1 MATPGRRGFTSPL
14 FVPPPTGACGSRFL
28 KIWLCPSVQVLVT
41 ASIYQRLKEEAERR
55 GAAVDEVAVELLER
69 ALGASLDP
77 EERAEFHRDLA
88 EKLLREAEELLAKGD
103 YLQASEKAWGAAAQI
118 VKAVAAKA
126 GKELRS
132 HGDLWRFVSE
142 IAGEDRELRRL
153 WSRANS
159 LHQNFYEGW
168 MPPED
173 VRYAVEDVKQF
184 VERLKRML

>member
-1 MATPGRRGFTSPL
+1 M
-14 FVPPPTGACGSRFL
+14 
-28 KIWLCPSVQVLVT
+28 QVLVT

-55 GAAVDEVAVELLER
+55 GAAVDEIAVELLEA

-77 EERAEFHRDLA
+77 PERTEFHRSLA
-88 EKLLREAEELLAKGD
+88 EKFLREAEELLARGD
-103 YLQASEKAWGAAAQI
+103 YVQASEKAWDAAAQI
-118 VKAVAAKA
+118 VKAAAAKK
-126 GKELRS
+126 GKELKSR
-132 HGDLWRFVSE
+132 GDLWRFVSE

-184 VERLKRML
+184 VEQLKRML

>member
-1 MATPGRRGFTSPL
+1 
-14 FVPPPTGACGSRFL
+14 V
-28 KIWLCPSVQVLVT
+28 
-41 ASIYQRLKEEAERR
+41 
-55 GAAVDEVAVELLER
+55 
-69 ALGASLDP
+69 
-77 EERAEFHRDLA
+77 
-88 EKLLREAEELLAKGD
+88 
-103 YLQASEKAWGAAAQI
+103 AQI
-118 VKAVAAKA
+118 VKAVATKA
-126 GKELRS
+126 GKGLKS